1 MPGPSV
7 FISYS
12 HKDEAWK
19 DRLVTHLGVL
29 QREGLL
35 DTWDDRRI
43 GAGDD
48 WHEEIQQAIER
59 ASVAILLISAD
70 FLTSKFILEQE
81 VLRLLE
87 RRQAERLHIV
97 PVIVRPCAW
106 KRVSWLSNIQSRPK
120 NGRALSA
127 GNEHQ
132 IEADLAAVADEVIT
146 LIENTRP
153 VATPGAPATTQPVKV
168 SLARLPS
175 TNPDLFGLAA
185 EQARLDAAWDRP

>member
-1 MPGPSV
+1 
-7 FISYS
+7 
-12 HKDEAWK
+12 K
-19 DRLVTHLGVL
+19 DRLATHLGVL

-70 FLTSKFILEQE
+70 FLTSKFILETE
-81 VLRLLE
+81 VPRFLV
-87 RRQAERLHIV
+87 RRQTEGLHIV
-97 PVIVRPCAW
+97 PVIVWPCPW
-106 KRVSWLSNIQSRPK
+106 KRVLWLSRIQSCPK
-120 NGRALSA
+120 DGRALSA

-132 IEADLAAVADEVIT
+132 IEDDLAAIAYEVIT
-146 LIENTRP
+146 LIENPRP

-168 SLARLPS
+168 SLARLP
-175 TNPDLFGLAA
+175 
-185 EQARLDAAWDRP
+185 